1 MDRGGKISGREGGGG
16 NHPINGSTSPRRR
29 RATRAAVASLESP
42 WIRRPARQR
51 GFITYTWREG
61 AADLLYG
68 VAAPT
73 QTRPAR
79 SARALWACCGRPSCP
94 GGGIQ
99 RTVRRE
105 PAVVR
110 AETSRRARVA
120 LLSTQGGSVGH
131 QGGGN
136 ARIAFPSPPP
146 NLLLQDSVPA
156 GRAASWA
163 PRQSLRKTHIDSIPP

>member
-1 MDRGGKISGREGGGG
+1 MLTHNREPSHHRCCRRCCRLNTTQGRV
-16 NHPINGSTSPRRR
+16 SAPRSHLCSD
-29 RATRAAVASLESP
+29 AVAADHTACSLLLCLLLP
-42 WIRRPARQR
+42 V
-51 GFITYTWREG
+51 REG